1 MQSLPTDVV
10 ITTTPERIALARR
23 AHLRQPLLLLVPFA
37 PIVAFVGLLWWMRV
51 DPQLMLMLWILVG
64 FLGLLIYV
72 SALAM
77 QRPLRK
83 AMRFI
88 AADGETQLVVSG
100 GQLRIADVTV
110 PLDRVTLVAALLP
123 AEDIG
128 PAFRGGL
135 LSGTSNGLRLGRLI
149 TRNLR
154 SQGADSEITLG
165 VGIDLCSS
173 IDDPKGFIHALD
185 QTASHDPGWIEMP
198 FGAFQGIAELD
209 RVLDALR
216 QRSQG
221 RFPVTSTTD
230 GWEYLKLMEA
240 AREPRHEI
248 AERIATRQPR
258 GCR

>member
-23 AHLRQPLLLLVPFA
+23 THLTQPLTLLVPFTA
-37 PIVAFVGLLWWMRV
+37 IVAFVGLLWRTGG
-51 DPQLMLMLWILVG
+51 DPQLMLILWIVVG
-64 FLGLLIYV
+64 FLGLLVYV

-83 AMRFI
+83 AMRCI
-88 AADGETQLVVSG
+88 AADGQTQLVVSDS
-100 GQLRIADVTV
+100 QLRIADVAI

-128 PAFRGGL
+128 PVFRGGF

-173 IDDPKGFIHALD
+173 IDDPRGFVHALD

-198 FGAFQGIAELD
+198 FGAFQGIAELG

-216 QRSQG
+216 QHSQG
-221 RFPVTSTTD
+221 RFPVIATTD
-230 GWEYLKLMEA
+230 GWEYPKLMEA

-248 AERIATRQPR
+248 ARRIATR
-258 GCR
+258 